1 MKRDWNK
8 LKKVGRPKAI
18 PTPERLWELACD
30 YFEDVDNNPIQKE
43 ELIKGGMFAG
53 DKGKVNLQRPYTFEG
68 LEVYLYLNGIISK
81 LDDYRANTGG
91 AYSDF
96 QDVIRMI
103 EKTIRTQKFEGASA
117 GIFNSSII
125 AAELGIA
132 KKIEQ
137 TVTMEQPLFPE
148 DSTGR
153 VVTQTEDESLL
164 D

>member
-8 LKKVGRPKAI
+8 LKKIGRPKAI

-53 DKGKVNLQRPYTFEG
+53 DKGTVNLQRPYTWDGFSSW
-68 LEVYLYLNGIISK
+68 LYINGVINK
-81 LDDYRANTGG
+81 LDDYRLNTGD
-91 AYSDF
+91 AYSNF
-96 QDVIRMI
+96 QGIIRAIGEVM
-103 EKTIRTQKFEGASA
+103 RSQKFEGASA
-117 GIFNSSII
+117 GIFNSNII
-125 AAELGIA
+125 ARELGLA
-132 KKIEQ
+132 EKSES
-137 TVTMEQPLFPE
+137 TVSIEQPLFPE

-153 VVTQTEDESLL
+153 VVTQTDDESLL

>member
-30 YFEDVDNNPIQKE
+30 YFEDVDNNPITKE

-53 DKGKVNLQRPYTFEG
+53 DKGTVNLQRPYTFEG

-81 LDDYRANTGG
+81 LDDYRANTYGN
-91 AYSDF
+91 YSEF
-96 QDVIRMI
+96 QDVVRVI

-117 GIFNSSII
+117 GIFNASII
-125 AAELGIA
+125 SAELGIA

-137 TVTMEQPLFPE
+137 TVTVEQPLFPE

-153 VVTQTEDESLL
+153 VVTQAEDESLL

>member
-1 MKRDWNK
+1 MKY
-8 LKKVGRPKAI
+8 P
-18 PTPERLWELACD
+18 
-30 YFEDVDNNPIQKE
+30 
-43 ELIKGGMFAG
+43 
-53 DKGKVNLQRPYTFEG
+53 
-68 LEVYLYLNGIISK
+68 LYLNGIISK

-96 QDVIRMI
+96 QDAIRTI

-153 VVTQTEDESLL
+153 IVTQTEDESLL

>member
-30 YFEDVDNNPIQKE
+30 YFEDVDNNPITKE

-53 DKGKVNLQRPYTFEG
+53 DKGIINLQRPYTFEG

-96 QDVIRMI
+96 QDVIRTI

-137 TVTMEQPLFPE
+137 TVTIEQPLFPE